1 MSLAFILTLF
11 LEHHFPR
18 LGCLPEEHFILK
30 GKMLSPNDK
39 KLEKL
44 DPFYRPSMSKQKTSA
59 EIISEAR
66 NALRTV
72 RTQRPFTPREDQRK
86 LFGPAS
92 SRTPENRPPSSFS
105 LHASSFE
112 SSDSRPISSARLSP
126 LELRPKAPAKKTV
139 ESKETVVKGD
149 PMVKINGIYLTE
161 SNAMGHLKSHPLQLT
176 YDGGFSEIQEQEMFK
191 GTTSLPSHLRSGGE
205 QGKRCSRASSYSSS
219 SDVSRLE
226 ARADPVYVIPASYQ
240 EALIRGK
247 PGLTAAGM
255 AIPRV
260 ERIGG
265 GLHALGGMVSKANL
279 QEKDTEIE
287 VDEVF
292 WNTRI
297 VPILHELEKEENIET
312 ICAACTQLHH
322 ALAEGNM
329 LGNKFKRRS
338 ILLKTLY
345 KLVDIGSDLLS
356 LKLAKLI
363 LALKVSRKNLLNVC
377 KLIFKIS
384 RSEKN
389 DSLIE
394 NDSILESLLEV
405 LRNEDLHTNTE
416 AFLYC
421 MGAIK
426 FISGNPG
433 FLDEMISKG
442 AVEIL
447 VNLIKQINE
456 NTRKCGT
463 CLPNSGHLL
472 VQWKSVSPRNNTM
485 IDGEVPGPA
494 KKPVELLL
502 HRNGSSVVDCDLQAL
517 LLWSKMTATLRNL
530 VDSPPARS
538 KLLSISALPQ
548 LCAVMGQYMADK
560 DVCTNIARI
569 FSKLTSYHDCCAA
582 LANCSRCYAL
592 FLKVINKYQ
601 KKQTWMM
608 AVFNKQTKIL
618 VSCQYKTFEMSTQL
632 RTCVKTSSPGKNK
645 TNKKT
650 SPGTKPGDNIDNALI
665 TQPDLVVRI
674 VFILGNLTAKNHQAR
689 EQFSKEKG
697 SIPTLLSLF
706 HTFYKLDLC
715 AEEQMGE
722 APQPKVQRPRA
733 PAEDVLIKL
742 TRVLANLAIHPGIGP
757 ALATNPHAV
766 GLLLATLEYKSIEDC
781 EELVINT
788 TATINNL
795 SYYQVKNS
803 IIQDKKLYIA
813 ELLIKLLV
821 SNNMDGILEAVRV
834 FGNLSQDH
842 DICDFIVQKNVHK
855 FMIALLDAKH
865 QDICFSACGV
875 LLNLTVDKSKRV
887 ILKEG
892 GGIKKL
898 VDCLRHFG
906 PTDWQLACLVCK
918 TLWNFSENITNASS
932 CFGDEDTNTLLV
944 LLPSFLVELRTRS
957 YLKES
962 GLLDGC
968 EICSFQDEELAL
980 DGSFDQDLKNYHK
993 LQWETEFKPVAQ
1005 QLLNRIQ
1012 SHHTFL
1018 EPLPIPSF

>member
-1 MSLAFILTLF
+1 
-11 LEHHFPR
+11 
-18 LGCLPEEHFILK
+18 
-30 GKMLSPNDK
+30 MLSPNDK

-59 EIISEAR
+59 EIVSEAR

-72 RTQRPFTPREDQRK
+72 RTQRPFTPQEDQRK

-92 SRTPENRPPSSFS
+92 SRTPENRPPSAFS

-126 LELRPKAPAKKTV
+126 LELRPKAPASPTTEEHPCFSFPKPPVDPAKIRRISSARARLFRAASQGALLPDRTLPPGESKKAV
-139 ESKETVVKGD
+139 ESKETVVKGG

-161 SNAMGHLKSHPLQLT
+161 SNAMGHFKSHPLQLT
-176 YDGGFSEIQEQEMFK
+176 YDGGFSEMKEQEMFK

-205 QGKRCSRASSYSSS
+205 QGKRHLRASPHANSSAVSSLESRA
-219 SDVSRLE
+219 
-226 ARADPVYVIPASYQ
+226 
-240 EALIRGK
+240 
-247 PGLTAAGM
+247 
-255 AIPRV
+255 
-260 ERIGG
+260 
-265 GLHALGGMVSKANL
+265 VSKAKL

-322 ALAEGNM
+322 ALEEGNM

-363 LALKVSRKNLLNVC
+363 LALKVSGKNLLNVC

-394 NDSILESLLEV
+394 NDSILESLLKI
-405 LRNEDLHTNTE
+405 LRNEDLHANTE

-426 FISGNPG
+426 FISGNPR

-447 VNLIKQINE
+447 MNLIKQINE
-456 NTRKCGT
+456 NTKKCGT
-463 CLPNSGHLL
+463 CLPNAGHLL
-472 VQWKSVSPRNNTM
+472 VQ
-485 IDGEVPGPA
+485 
-494 KKPVELLL
+494 
-502 HRNGSSVVDCDLQAL
+502 
-517 LLWSKMTATLRNL
+517 MTATLRNL
-530 VDSPPARS
+530 ADSPPARS
-538 KLLSISALPQ
+538 KLLSIGALPQ
-548 LCAVMGQYMADK
+548 LCTVMGQHMADK

-569 FSKLTSYHDCCAA
+569 FSKLTSYHDCCVA
-582 LANCSRCYAL
+582 LANYSRCYAL

-601 KKQTWMM
+601 KKQ
-608 AVFNKQTKIL
+608 
-618 VSCQYKTFEMSTQL
+618 
-632 RTCVKTSSPGKNK
+632 
-645 TNKKT
+645 
-650 SPGTKPGDNIDNALI
+650 
-665 TQPDLVVRI
+665 DLVVRI
-674 VFILGNLTAKNHQAR
+674 VFILGNLTAKNNQAR

-706 HTFYKLDLC
+706 HTFYKLDLG
-715 AEEQMGE
+715 AEEQAGG
-722 APQPKVQRPRA
+722 AQQPKVQRPRA
-733 PAEDVLIKL
+733 QAEDVLIKL
-742 TRVLANLAIHPGIGP
+742 TRVLANLAIHPGVGP
-757 ALATNPHAV
+757 ALAANPRAV

-875 LLNLTVDKSKRV
+875 LLNLTVDKDKRV

-898 VDCLRHFG
+898 VNCLRHFG

-944 LLPSFLVELRTRS
+944 LLPSFL
-957 YLKES
+957 
-962 GLLDGC
+962 
-968 EICSFQDEELAL
+968 DEELAL
-980 DGSFDQDLKNYHK
+980 DGSFDPDLKNYHK